1 MKNFYEAVM
10 LTTMVMFFAIGTSLA
25 NENYREAMEKAIA
38 HVYQATDLA
47 ELQDAVN
54 TFERIGLVETRKWE
68 PQYYLAFG
76 YLMMANLEQNAA
88 RKDEFL
94 DRAMIA
100 VTNAKVLAP
109 KESEI
114 IALEGFVH
122 MLRVTVDPG
131 SRGPEFAPRALQA
144 LSQATSLNPENPR
157 ALALRAQ
164 MLYGSAQFFG
174 TSTTEACEMVD
185 KSLKQFS
192 SYKSANDLAP
202 VWGRAMAEALQQK
215 CK

>member
-1 MKNFYEAVM
+1 M
-10 LTTMVMFFAIGTSLA
+10 LTTMVVLFAIGTSLA
-25 NENYREAMEKAIA
+25 NDNYREVMEKTIA
-38 HVYQATDLA
+38 QVYQASDLA
-47 ELQDAVN
+47 QLQDAVN

-76 YLMMANLEQNAA
+76 YLMMANLEQNAS

-94 DRAMIA
+94 DRAMTA

-109 KESEI
+109 NESEI
-114 IALEGFVH
+114 IALEGFVY

-144 LSQATSLNPENPR
+144 LNKATSLNPENPR
-157 ALALRAQ
+157 ALALTAQ

-174 TSTTEACEMVD
+174 TSTIEPCEMVD
-185 KSLKQFS
+185 KSLKKFS
-192 SYKSANDLAP
+192 TYKSVNALAP
-202 VWGRAMAEALQQK
+202 AWGRVMAESLQQK